1 MEYIYL
7 SASWIMYYAFHSILA
22 TDSIKRKVA
31 SVLPNQNIWRICYS
45 IISTAGL
52 LVLLFQMAIITES
65 TLWKQ
70 HSLFKLASMISM
82 TYGLIIIKLSFKNQS
97 VLSFLTTEDRFD
109 SNSELKTSGVYS
121 KVRHPLYSGTILI
134 FIGLFIFIPKI
145 STIIAL
151 AITIAYLIVG
161 IPIEEKKLVSKYGD
175 LYLDYKK
182 KVPAVFPRLF

>member
-7 SASWIMYYAFHSILA
+7 SVSWIIYYTLHSLLA
-22 TDSIKRKVA
+22 SDSVKRKVA
-31 SVLPNQNIWRICYS
+31 SLLPNENVWRVFYS
-45 IISTAGL
+45 IISIVGL
-52 LVLLFQMAIITES
+52 LGLLFQMAIIPEN

-97 VLSFLTTEDRFD
+97 ILSFLTTEDRFD
-109 SNSELKTSGVYS
+109 NNRDLKTDGVYS

-134 FIGLFIFIPKI
+134 FLGLFVFIPKI

-151 AITIAYLIVG
+151 AITIIYLIVG
-161 IPIEEKKLVSKYGD
+161 ISLEEKKLIVKFGNQYI
-175 LYLDYKK
+175 DYKK
-182 KVPAVFPRLF
+182 KVPAIFPRLF

>member
-7 SASWIMYYAFHSILA
+7 SASWIIYYAFHSILA
-22 TDSIKRKVA
+22 TDSIKKKV
-31 SVLPNQNIWRICYS
+31 SDLLPNENIWRICYS
-45 IISTAGL
+45 IISTLGL
-52 LVLLFQMAIITES
+52 LVLLFQMAVIAES

-70 HSLFKLASMISM
+70 HALFKLASMISM

-109 SNSELKTSGVYS
+109 DNSELKTNGVYS

-134 FIGLFIFIPKI
+134 FVGLFIFIPKI

-161 IPIEEKKLVSKYGD
+161 IPIEERKLIAKFGD
-175 LYLDYKK
+175 RYLEYKK